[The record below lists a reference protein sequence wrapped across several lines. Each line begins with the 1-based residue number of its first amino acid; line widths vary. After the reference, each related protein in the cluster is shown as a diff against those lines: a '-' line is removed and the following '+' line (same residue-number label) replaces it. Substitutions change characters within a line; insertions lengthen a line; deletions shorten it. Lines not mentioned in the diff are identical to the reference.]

1 MLLHPHE
8 LRLAYML
15 TLHDSMD
22 HQKCLADADELK
34 LEGTEHFR
42 AQEWPQALAKYK
54 SALARLPKRPSLEEP
69 RPYEQDTE
77 PGDTGEQAGDVPSSK
92 KKKDGEKVK
101 VESPPLMGLQLEC
114 AKARAV
120 LNANIGACH
129 VKLVRLIP
137 PLANFPSAHG

>member
-1 MLLHPHE
+1 
-8 LRLAYML
+8 ML

-54 SALARLPKRPSLEEP
+54 SALARLPKRPSIEEP
-69 RPYEQDTE
+69 LPYEQATE
-77 PGDTGEQAGDVPSSK
+77 PGGTGEETDEAPSSEK
-92 KKKDGEKVK
+92 KEDGEKAK
-101 VESPPLMGLQLEC
+101 VEPLPLTGLQLEC

-137 PLANFPSAHG
+137 HLQNFPSAHG